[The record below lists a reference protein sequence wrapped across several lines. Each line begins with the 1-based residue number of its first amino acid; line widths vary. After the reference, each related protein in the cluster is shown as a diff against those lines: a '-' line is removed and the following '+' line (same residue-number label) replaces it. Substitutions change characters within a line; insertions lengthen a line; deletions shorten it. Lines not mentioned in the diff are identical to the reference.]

1 MAEWICERLIGS
13 IRREALDYFIII
25 NEEHLREILKEYFQY
40 YNRYRTHLGLEKDS
54 PEGRPVEQLGK
65 LSKIPVLN
73 GVHNIY
79 FREAA

>member
-1 MAEWICERLIGS
+1 MSFWIGI
-13 IRREALDYFIII
+13 IRREALDHFIII
-25 NEEHLREILKEYFQY
+25 NKEHLQEILQEYIHY

-54 PEGRPVEQLGK
+54 PEGRSIEQMGK